1 MRQDDGIAEL
11 ILGIILGMGV
21 GLGATILVIAVLFDV
36 FPI

>member
-1 MRQDDGIAEL
+1 MLQGDGIAEL
-11 ILGIILGMGV
+11 ILGIVLGMV